1 MLLKKK
7 SNKQAWIYLQSI
19 FRIQPLPASPPWCK
33 PSQSFSWNTAVRSWH
48 FYFQSS
54 NLGDSFNYKPVCII
68 LLLKTIHEMGLHF
81 PQKKQHK
88 SHPNPKMCKPVAHA
102 YPHLISE
109 LSCTGWWSC
118 AGLRVTLTRHTHT
131 FRSLI
136 LAFPLPGTSFF
147 LLSHRLA
154 SLPQVQTP
162 LFLDTNCYK
171 LYYLLDCSI
180 PLAQFDLPFVYSI

>member
-7 SNKQAWIYLQSI
+7 KPNKQAWIYLQSI

-102 YPHLISE
+102 YPTSSLNFMHWLMELCWPPCHFNTPHSYLQVFDLGIPSAWNFFLSAISQ
-109 LSCTGWWSC
+109 
-118 AGLRVTLTRHTHT
+118 
-131 FRSLI
+131 
-136 LAFPLPGTSFF
+136 TSFF
-147 LLSHRLA
+147 TTSSNTTFPR
-154 SLPQVQTP
+154 
-162 LFLDTNCYK
+162 YK
-171 LYYLLDCSI
+171 LL
-180 PLAQFDLPFVYSI
+180 